1 MLILVLTVIGYVS
14 ISAFGLLVCVPAD
27 ITCSAVGIK
36 TCAITAGI
44 KKCISIIKKKKNKN
58 DKIVLLRKT
67 KLDTTN
73 CFCGI
78 GDRQNTFSV
87 ISGQDHFQRYSPPW
101 ISLTPHAGL
110 EPMRNL
116 SSDSV
121 KWSCVVVITKTPQR
135 YVIATTTRR
144 HMKF

>member
-58 DKIVLLRKT
+58 DKISIVME
-67 KLDTTN
+67 N
-73 CFCGI
+73 
-78 GDRQNTFSV
+78 
-87 ISGQDHFQRYSPPW
+87 
-101 ISLTPHAGL
+101 
-110 EPMRNL
+110 
-116 SSDSV
+116 
-121 KWSCVVVITKTPQR
+121 
-135 YVIATTTRR
+135 
-144 HMKF
+144 